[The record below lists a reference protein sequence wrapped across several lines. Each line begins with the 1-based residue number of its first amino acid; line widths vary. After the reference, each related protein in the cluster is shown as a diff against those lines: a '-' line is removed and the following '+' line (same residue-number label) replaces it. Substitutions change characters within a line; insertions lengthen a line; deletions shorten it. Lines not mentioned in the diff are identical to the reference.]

1 MLKYEIKL
9 TDDSFKQ
16 EELVWSEK
24 YLAPDLSFVSGVTS
38 QDYHL
43 EKFKKL
49 SVTNRIVNNN
59 NALATLET
67 ENVIRQGYVII
78 KDKVYEVNSGS
89 VVDYSENSEGVV
101 TNYDYLFLNGKYY
114 YSYNG
119 SKFKIDHWLTEKL
132 EMVEENVM
140 TVEIVEDTVEVASE
154 TVDWKKIVKLD
165 TIVWIEDGLVT
176 IDGHEYFFD
185 KDEQVDGGNNG
196 CLKYF
201 ENGDCLDA
209 ENVTLCSDIEFHHFE
224 SVSDY
229 IEATKFKLTK
239 DEEISEDFERIS
251 FCKYFYYIRHKEH
264 YLPIYLDGTTFKCD
278 IPNYLI
284 GNENLSESD
293 YYKTVTYT
301 VSGKNEESGAVYE
314 LTGDTFDVLFK
325 NTTFVK
331 IEDKEFNVENDIM
344 NANDGKIVAVYLV
357 GDTSN
362 IEIGDRIR
370 FVNGSESGHTQYVR
384 FISEASYNFNQS
396 DTDFV
401 LFNGKKYK
409 LEKNLCDKV
418 LINGNEYPIIYN
430 NGKVDKKDCLVQ
442 IGDEQVPMY
451 ISGVT
456 TGANQAGMLTRY
468 GRIISGTSQSAI
480 TAGYDIIPHSG
491 ITVDNKRYIVV
502 KEDEDNYYVYLD
514 RNNEYTFLVED
525 IHGSSMVVCTPDI
538 NKTDFTDEF
547 TDFITREICQDVVD
561 NQMYMILYTKNK
573 IFGDK
578 EIIQELAFQDTINP
592 TSSDDYFNLFENLNV
607 FTKNGYI
614 HIPLA
619 LSNSQGNNIM
629 QDDIVENRF
638 FEEVKN
644 NAINPIVDMEKD
656 VYYPKYILNSNESIK
671 AYKDSLLEGSEKPSD
686 DELRTAYIG
695 SYTDF
700 HPIKQIRVNP
710 HFRTRDLDSW
720 KVNEGYNNVAS
731 SGDTDNWFI
740 TDMNPYR
747 RIIGGTAH
755 LYEIV
760 NGTARKIDDHNRE
773 LDILYNTPDLVG
785 LLYFTNDDVY
795 YQKTKLAKSFLRFT
809 YYDNTDPQT
818 QSLLATSTVFMDEH
832 KLFKRFIDNSR
843 KNVNDYGVVTGVTY
857 EIGQHGEYTMEN
869 GKPKDISSGNTIHK
883 VSVISEYLGS
893 RKDTRN
899 HYLRP
904 NNRYQHFDGVII
916 DDEHRI
922 GSELIIDNKIN
933 TDTSSEGYYLYIF
946 REYSEN
952 LHPKPIYMK
961 VEFSHAG
968 IGHTIPFL
976 IPMRWSDEV
985 DSDGNRAP
993 ISALTLSSEDLPLLR
1008 QGIRLEDVYAQTYIP
1023 LYAVY
1028 DFKNKEYAYVYDSRY
1043 VTISDEN
1050 VAVLNLFE
1058 LKIQNEEIP
1067 VGSDEEEQAQIDEQ
1081 VKQIQRNIT
1090 IKQQATARIDVNK
1103 KQFKET

>member
-119 SKFKIDHWLTEKL
+119 SKFKIDHWLTS
-132 EMVEENVM
+132 ENLI
-140 TVEIVEDTVEVASE
+140 TGETVEVASE
-154 TVDWKKIVKLD
+154 TVSGKKIVKLD
-165 TIVWIEDGLVT
+165 TIAWIEDGLVS

-185 KDEQVDGGNNG
+185 KETQIDETHIGG
-196 CLKYF
+196 LKYY
-201 ENGDCLDA
+201 EDGECLDV
-209 ENVTLCSDIEFHHFE
+209 ENITLCSDVEFHPFE
-224 SVSDY
+224 LASDY

-284 GNENLSESD
+284 GKENLSESD

-301 VSGKNEESGAVYE
+301 VSGKNEESGAYYE

-370 FVNGSESGHTQYVR
+370 FVNGSESGHTQYVS

-468 GRIISGTSQSAI
+468 GKIVSITSQSAV
-480 TAGYDIIPHSG
+480 TVGYDIIPYSG

-502 KEDEDNYYVYLD
+502 KEDENNYYVYLD

-538 NKTDFTDEF
+538 NKTDFTDDF

-578 EIIQELAFQDTINP
+578 DIIQELAFQDTINP
-592 TSSDDYFNLFENLNV
+592 TSSDDYFNLFENLEV

-671 AYKDSLLEGSEKPSD
+671 AYKDSLPEGSENPSD

-700 HPIKQIRVNP
+700 HPIRQIVVNP
-710 HFRTRDLDSW
+710 HFRTRDLESW
-720 KVNEGYNNVAS
+720 KVNDGYNDVS
-731 SGDTDNWFI
+731 TSGNSDNWFTI
-740 TDMNPYR
+740 DYHPYR
-747 RIIGGTAH
+747 DIIADPTYLLKEDTLKPYAATDTAVVR
-755 LYEIV
+755 EIL
-760 NGTARKIDDHNRE
+760 R
-773 LDILYNTPDLVG
+773 NTPDLIG

-809 YYDNTDPQT
+809 YYDNINPQT
-818 QSLLATSTVFMDEH
+818 QSLLATSTVFVDEH
-832 KLFKRFIDNSR
+832 RLFKTFIDNSR
-843 KNVNDYGVVTGVTY
+843 KNVNDYGLVNCV
-857 EIGQHGEYTMEN
+857 EN
-869 GKPKDISSGNTIHK
+869 KLNETTHQFTDAASGSTIRK
-883 VSVISEYLGS
+883 VSVMSEYLGD
-893 RKDTRN
+893 RKTNKDR
-899 HYLRP
+899 YLKKDNP
-904 NNRYQHFDGVII
+904 YVKFSGTVITN
-916 DDEHRI
+916 DHRI
-922 GSELIIDNKIN
+922 GSEFIIDNKYE

-961 VEFSHAG
+961 VEFNHAG
-968 IGHTIPFL
+968 IGRTMPFL
-976 IPMRWSDEV
+976 IPMKWTDTV
-985 DSDGNRAP
+985 DKNGYKTP
-993 ISALTLSSEDLPLLR
+993 VSALTLSDADLPLLKA
-1008 QGIRLEDVYAQTYIP
+1008 GIKLEDVYAQTYIP

-1028 DFKNKEYAYVYDSRY
+1028 DFKNKEYAYVFDSRY
-1043 VTISDEN
+1043 VTISDKN

-1058 LKIQNEEIP
+1058 LKIQNEEI
-1067 VGSDEEEQAQIDEQ
+1067 AKNATDEQ

-1103 KQFKET
+1103 KQFEET